1 MTDASPLRVVSL
13 ESRRE
18 AEMARMLERRG
29 VVVLRAP
36 SMREV
41 PLTDQTEALA
51 FGEVLVRGGC
61 DVLVLLTGVGTAM
74 LVDALATR
82 WPRADV
88 IAALARIALCC
99 RGPKPVAALKDL
111 GLGPAVVAPEPNTW
125 RDLVTAMATLELA
138 TRRVWVQEYGRRN
151 EALLAELRA
160 RGALVRA
167 VPIYAWRLPE
177 DTAPL
182 ARGVDAL
189 CDGGADAVVFT
200 SAHQLDNLLD
210 FAKGAGRLEALTDAL
225 RQRVLVASI
234 GPVTSGA
241 LREAGI
247 VPDLEPEHP
256 KMGHLVL
263 ALAAQGAAKLAEKRG

>member
-1 MTDASPLRVVSL
+1 MTDAIPLRVVSL

-18 AEMARMLERRG
+18 AELARMLERRG
-29 VVVLRAP
+29 AVVLRAP

-41 PLTDQTEALA
+41 SLTDQTEALA
-51 FGEVLVRGGC
+51 FGEVLFRGEC
-61 DVLVLLTGVGTAM
+61 DVLVLLTGVGTRM

-88 IAALARIALCC
+88 IEAIGRTTVCC
-99 RGPKPVAALKDL
+99 RGPKPVAVLKDM
-111 GLGPAVVAPEPNTW
+111 GLRPAVLAPEPNTW
-125 RDLVTAMATLELA
+125 RELVAAMATLDLA

-151 EALLAELRA
+151 EALLADLRA
-160 RGALVRA
+160 RGADVRA

-182 ARGVDAL
+182 ARGLDAL

-210 FAKGAGRLEALTDAL
+210 FARDAGRRDALTDAL
-225 RQRVLVASI
+225 RRRVLVASI
-234 GPVTSGA
+234 GPVTSDA
-241 LREAGI
+241 LRDAGI
-247 VPDLEPEHP
+247 APDLEPEHP

-263 ALAAQGAAKLAEKRG
+263 TLAAQGAAKLAAKRG